1 MEEKT
6 KGKLNK
12 KLQFWGR
19 IVEGRLKLNSRN
31 FFEKRISEYE
41 DCPVLLQVE
50 RVRSIRTLAQNS
62 LYWGV
67 WLPMIAESTGHTS
80 DELHEFYKSMFL
92 PKRFIKVGE
101 KSVAISGS
109 TTDLSISEFSDYLM
123 KIQAE
128 VAQMGIELPSTE
140 NL

>member
-1 MEEKT
+1 MEEKA
-6 KGKLNK
+6 KVKLNK

-31 FFEKRISEYE
+31 FFEKRISQFE
-41 DCPVLLQVE
+41 DCPIMLEVE
-50 RVRSIRTLAQNS
+50 RVKSIRTLAQNS

-67 WLPMIAESTGHTS
+67 WLPMIAESTGHAS

-92 PKRFIKVGE
+92 PKRIIKVGE
-101 KSVAISGS
+101 KTIAVSGS

-140 NL
+140 KL